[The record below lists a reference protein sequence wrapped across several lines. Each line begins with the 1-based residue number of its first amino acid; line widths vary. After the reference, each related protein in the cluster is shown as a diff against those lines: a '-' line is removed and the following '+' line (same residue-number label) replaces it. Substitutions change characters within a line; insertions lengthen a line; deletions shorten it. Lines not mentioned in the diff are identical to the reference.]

1 MILLYGLNSPLYG
14 ELGGLSVVPA
24 GARTACA
31 AHTKEVSVD
40 DSEIDRENRR
50 WVQDLAATGPI
61 RETAC
66 GELYP
71 LLLRVAKSE
80 ARRRAPLLRLDGPE
94 LEDIAHQAAA
104 DALMSITERLDRFR
118 GEARFT
124 TWASKFVI
132 FNVATKMNRH
142 FWRRFEI
149 PYDQEDWSRIA
160 SRFDLGPEDEA
171 QVRDF
176 AAAVSSAVEESLSDR
191 QRLVFVATVLNGMPM
206 DVLADQLG
214 STHNALY
221 KVLFDARKKL
231 RAALVSGGYL
241 PEISAARSA

>member
-1 MILLYGLNSPLYG
+1 
-14 ELGGLSVVPA
+14 
-24 GARTACA
+24 
-31 AHTKEVSVD
+31 VD
-40 DSEIDRENRR
+40 DAEIDRENRR
-50 WVQDLAATGPI
+50 WVRDLGAAGPQ

-66 GELYP
+66 AEVYP

-80 ARRRAPLLRLDGPE
+80 ARRRAPLLKLDGPE
-94 LEDIAHQAAA
+94 LEDIAYQAAA
-104 DALMSITERLDRFR
+104 DALMAITERVDKFR

-142 FWRRFEI
+142 FWRRREV
-149 PYDQEDWSRIA
+149 PYEQEDWSRIA

-171 QVRDF
+171 QVREF

-191 QRLVFVATVLNGMPM
+191 QRRVFVATVVNGMPI
-206 DVLADQLG
+206 DVLADELG

-231 RAALVSGGYL
+231 RAALVTGGYL
-241 PEISAARSA
+241 PEVSVAHSA

>member
-1 MILLYGLNSPLYG
+1 VRLWLAGCGRCGLGVDAL
-14 ELGGLSVVPA
+14 A
-24 GARTACA
+24 
-31 AHTKEVSVD
+31 KEEAVD
-40 DSEIDRENRR
+40 DPEIDRENRR
-50 WVQDLAATGPI
+50 WVRDLAAAGPS

-66 GELYP
+66 RELYP

-80 ARRRAPLLRLDGPE
+80 ARRRAPVLQLDGPE

-104 DALMSITERLDRFR
+104 DALMAVSERLDRFR

-142 FWRRFEI
+142 FWRRREV
-149 PYDQEDWSRIA
+149 PYEQEDTSRFD
-160 SRFDLGPEDEA
+160 SRFDLGPDDEV
-171 QVRDF
+171 QVREF
-176 AAAVSSAVEESLSDR
+176 VAAVSSAVEENLSER

-206 DVLADQLG
+206 GVLADELG
-214 STHNALY
+214 ATHNALY

-231 RAALVSGGYL
+231 RAALVASGYL
-241 PEISAARSA
+241 TEASEARSA

>member
-1 MILLYGLNSPLYG
+1 
-14 ELGGLSVVPA
+14 
-24 GARTACA
+24 
-31 AHTKEVSVD
+31 VD
-40 DSEIDRENRR
+40 DPEIDRGNRR
-50 WVQDLAATGPI
+50 WVRDLAAVGPQ
-61 RETAC
+61 REAAC
-66 GELYP
+66 SELYP

-104 DALMSITERLDRFR
+104 DALMAISERLDRFR

-142 FWRRFEI
+142 FWRRHEV
-149 PYDQEDWSRIA
+149 PYEQEDWSRIA

-171 QVRDF
+171 QVREF

-191 QRLVFVATVLNGMPM
+191 QRRVFVATVLNGMPI
-206 DVLADQLG
+206 DVLADELG

-231 RAALVSGGYL
+231 RAALVAGGYL
-241 PEISAARSA
+241 SEVSVARSA

>member
-1 MILLYGLNSPLYG
+1 MDDPEVAG
-14 ELGGLSVVPA
+14 ENV
-24 GARTACA
+24 
-31 AHTKEVSVD
+31 
-40 DSEIDRENRR
+40 R
-50 WVQDLAATGPI
+50 WVRDLAAAGPR
-61 RETAC
+61 REAAC
-66 GELYP
+66 TELYP

-80 ARRRAPLLRLDGPE
+80 ARRRAPMLQLSGPE

-124 TWASKFVI
+124 TWACKFVI

-142 FWRRFEI
+142 FWRRHEV
-149 PYDQEDWSRIA
+149 PYEEGDWSGIA
-160 SRFDLGPEDEA
+160 ARFELGPEDEA
-171 QVRDF
+171 QVREF

-191 QRLVFVATVLNGMPM
+191 QRLVFVATVLNGMPI
-206 DVLADQLG
+206 DVLADELG

-231 RAALVSGGYL
+231 RAALVAGGYL
-241 PEISAARSA
+241 PARPVVRSA